1 MYKWDYQLSLLSAE
15 IHYYVEVLLRGF
27 LYIIGKKYVFAL
39 DLTYSF
45 LDCRTP

>member
-39 DLTYSF
+39 
-45 LDCRTP
+45 